1 MTPSICD
8 RRRRRS
14 PRDESLMITP
24 DVNDFYKTSNE
35 PEGDKDRRGDQQRRI
50 TFGRGV
56 EDELRQQLK
65 QMEIELVAT
74 ARLSEN
80 EVAESEADRH
90 RALETAAQA
99 NARSAAASRSASRP
113 TYGDYQRLRQYTE
126 ELEAERRSSNERQA
140 ESERK
145 IGEVMSVIK
154 TMAEKMTAMDERHD
168 AVNTEMANTIGE
180 HAAGLVRMV
189 SRF

>member
-1 MTPSICD
+1 
-8 RRRRRS
+8 
-14 PRDESLMITP
+14 MITP

-50 TFGRGV
+50 TFGSGV

-145 IGEVMSVIK
+145 ISEVMSVIK

-168 AVNTEMANTIGE
+168 AVNTEMANTIF
-180 HAAGLVRMV
+180 RTCSRSRTDV
-189 SRF
+189 SRFRS